1 MEDLLSPLA
10 HTSNQL
16 DTRLSWHLA
25 QSIDSALSS
34 SSTTISTTISL
45 LCLDTLC
52 DSYACQLASL
62 DMWHWAVFVLMHM
75 QGDERRRESCVR
87 LYLAKNVTSESEL
100 SERELFCIEKLRV
113 PESWVY
119 ECKAMRAKCVNEHE
133 NQFELLLKA
142 KKWNEAH
149 AVLIEFLAP
158 DMLLRRKKNSH
169 RFQQRKN

>member
-25 QSIDSALSS
+25 QSLDSALVVSNQHHHRH
-34 SSTTISTTISL
+34 STTISRH
-45 LCLDTLC
+45 CMDTLC
-52 DSYACQLASL
+52 DSYASQLASL
-62 DMWHWAVFVLMHM
+62 DMWHWAIFVLMHM

-100 SERELFCIEKLRV
+100 NEREKFCIEQLKV
-113 PESWVY
+113 PDAWVY
-119 ECKAMRAKCVNEHE
+119 ECKAMRAKCVHE
-133 NQFELLLKA
+133 NLNQFELLLKA

-158 DMLLRRKKNSH
+158 DMFLKRKCL
-169 RFQQRKN
+169 